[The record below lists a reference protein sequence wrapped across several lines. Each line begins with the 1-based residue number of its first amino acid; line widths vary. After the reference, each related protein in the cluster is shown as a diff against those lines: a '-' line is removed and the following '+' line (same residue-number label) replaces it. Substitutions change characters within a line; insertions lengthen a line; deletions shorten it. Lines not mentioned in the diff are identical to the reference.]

1 MLHDYENREEYN
13 RCNYIIE
20 VISMNIYMTTGTH
33 GFLQKLMESHPEE
46 EMILMQGGDALLL
59 HETNGESVF
68 ESPRSYE
75 VVDQTGNLP
84 HSGFVV
90 FNNIPVS
97 DEGRP
102 LFEYRFKNRAGLI
115 EEVAGFIAIRV
126 LRPLNSDTYSIMTVW
141 EDEKSFQ
148 GWQESKQYQK
158 AHEKRG
164 TEEGIDS
171 TKDIFPRSSYVTK
184 YFVSGER

>member
-1 MLHDYENREEYN
+1 
-13 RCNYIIE
+13 
-20 VISMNIYMTTGTH
+20 MNMYMTTGTLE
-33 GFLQKLMESHPEE
+33 FLKTILKKHQDEKMVLMHE
-46 EMILMQGGDALLL
+46 GDALLV
-59 HETNGESVF
+59 HETEGETVF

-75 VVDQTGNLP
+75 VVDQ
-84 HSGFVV
+84 SGSLEKRGYAV

-115 EEVAGFIAIRV
+115 EEVPGFIAIRV
-126 LRPLNSDTYSIMTVW
+126 LRPLNSDTYVIMTLW
-141 EDEKSFQ
+141 EDRQSFL

-171 TKDIFPRSSYVTK
+171 KKDIFPRASYVTE
-184 YFVSGER
+184 YIVSEE